1 MKNKLKDINVLHIA
15 YSNYIGGASRAV
27 TRIHS
32 SLVKSNINSSL
43 LVQVKSKN
51 RDKKITKINNTKFLQ
66 IIKISINKLINLFFK
81 NNTSILSLNIF
92 DSGIVNKINNS
103 KYNIVHLHWINNETI
118 SINEISKIKKKIVWT
133 CHDMWPF
140 LGIYHYSFE
149 KNLKT
154 INFIDRFILEKK
166 KKLIKKNIYFVG
178 VSSWVKKQI
187 KKSIFKKNNAYFVN
201 NPIDLNFWKP
211 KEKLKCR
218 KILKLDKEKFYIGVS
233 NLEIGK
239 FKRKGL
245 DEFVKAINLLKNNE
259 NIEILEF
266 GNERKLKI
274 SNIRVRS
281 FGIINDDIKL
291 RQIYNS
297 VDVFVLPS
305 KIEAFGQIASEAI
318 LCGTP
323 VVGFANT
330 GLDDIITNKFNGLLA
345 RNFSYK
351 NLSKSINYFINKN
364 NYNKFKI
371 RNTIVKK
378 FSYKSISREYINIY
392 KKIIN
397 EKN

>member
-1 MKNKLKDINVLHIA
+1 MRNKLKNINVLHIA
-15 YSNYIGGASRAV
+15 YSDYIGGASRAV

-43 LVQVKSKN
+43 LVQIKSKN
-51 RDKKITKINNTKFLQ
+51 EDKKIIKIKNNKFLQ
-66 IIKISINKLINLFFK
+66 IIKILINKLINLFFK

-92 DSGIVNKINNS
+92 NTGIVDKINNS
-103 KYNIVHLHWINNETI
+103 KYDIIHLHWINNETI
-118 SINEISKIKKKIVWT
+118 SIDEISKIKKKIVWT

-149 KNLKT
+149 KNSKT
-154 INFIDRFILEKK
+154 INFIDKFILEKK
-166 KKLIKKNIYFVG
+166 KKLIKKKIYFVG
-178 VSSWVKKQI
+178 VSSWIKKQI
-187 KKSIFKKNNAYFVN
+187 KKSIFKKNHAYFVN
-201 NPIDLNFWKP
+201 NPIDLSFWKP
-211 KEKLKCR
+211 IKKSDSR
-218 KILKLDKEKFYIGVS
+218 KILKLDKDKFYIGVG

-245 DEFVKAINLLKNNE
+245 EEFIKAINLLKTNK
-259 NIEILEF
+259 NIEIIEF
-266 GNERKLKI
+266 GNEKQLKI
-274 SNIRVRS
+274 SNISVRS

-297 VDVFVLPS
+297 LDLFVLPS
-305 KIEAFGQIASEAI
+305 KIEAFGQVASEAI

-330 GLDDIITNKFNGLLA
+330 GLDDIIINKFNGLLA
-345 RNFSYK
+345 SNFSYK
-351 NLSKSINYFINKN
+351 NLSKSINYFINN
-364 NYNKFKI
+364 DNYNKFKI

-378 FSYKSISREYINIY
+378 FSYKRISTEYIKIY